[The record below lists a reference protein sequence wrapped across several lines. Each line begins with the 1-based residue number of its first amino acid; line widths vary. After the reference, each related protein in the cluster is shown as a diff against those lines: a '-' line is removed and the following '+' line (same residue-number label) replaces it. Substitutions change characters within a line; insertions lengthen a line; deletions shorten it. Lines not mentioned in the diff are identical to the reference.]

1 MHTDH
6 AIATS
11 VTIRNVSAAAYRCF
25 SGVLRGDGRYYG
37 GPVNVT
43 EGGLACQRWSDQ
55 YPHRH
60 TFRPAAAPVLTGA
73 GSACRNAGGVYRQ
86 PWCYTVE
93 PDVRWQY
100 CNVSVCR

>member
-1 MHTDH
+1 MPPRTGV
-6 AIATS
+6 S
-11 VTIRNVSAAAYRCF
+11 VECYA
-25 SGVLRGDGRYYG
+25 GDGRYYG